1 MLTAVPDTGAD
12 GVSAVV
18 PAVAAGACGF
28 IGAMPCIGA
37 IPTEVPPL
45 GPKLTVGGADGWGAD
60 GVFEH
65 AASAVV
71 AVITAAATTALVRDR
86 RNMTE
91 PPVGKRC
98 RTVTTR

>member
-1 MLTAVPDTGAD
+1 
-12 GVSAVV
+12 
-18 PAVAAGACGF
+18 
-28 IGAMPCIGA
+28 MPCIGA

-45 GPKLTVGGADGWGAD
+45 GPKFTVGGAADGVAD

-65 AASAVV
+65 AASAA
-71 AVITAAATTALVRDR
+71 AVITAAATTALVRNR

>member
-1 MLTAVPDTGAD
+1 
-12 GVSAVV
+12 
-18 PAVAAGACGF
+18 
-28 IGAMPCIGA
+28 MPCIGA

-45 GPKLTVGGADGWGAD
+45 GPKFTVGGVAD

-65 AASAVV
+65 AATAA
-71 AVITAAATTALVRDR
+71 AVITAATTALVRDR

-98 RTVTTR
+98 RTVITR